1 MALYRHDEAFRERGF
16 HATAGIDEVG
26 RGPLAG
32 PVVASAVILS
42 SVKKIAGLRDSKK
55 IPERERETLFWEI
68 LSNCRDVGIGVVG
81 PETIDRINILKAT
94 KLAMEIAVKD
104 LSSIPALLLIDAI
117 KLPSIAAEQ
126 VSIIKGDALS
136 ASIAAAS
143 IVAKVIRDHIMKQYD
158 SIYPQYGFARHKGY
172 PTREHISRISLH
184 GPCLIHR
191 KTFARVL
198 PMQAPNRQEGL

>member
-1 MALYRHDEAFRERGF
+1 MALYRHDESFREQGF
-16 HATAGIDEVG
+16 HATAGIDEAG

-42 SVKKIAGLRDSKK
+42 PVKKIAGLRDSKK
-55 IPERERETLFWEI
+55 IPEKEREILFWEV
-68 LSNCRDVGIGVVG
+68 LSNCRDVGIGIVE

-94 KLAMEIAVKD
+94 KLAMETAVND
-104 LSSIPALLLIDAI
+104 LSSMPDLLLIDAVN
-117 KLPSIAAEQ
+117 LPSIAAEQ

-143 IVAKVIRDHIMKQYD
+143 IVAKVVRDHIMKQYD
-158 SIYPQYGFARHKGY
+158 SLYPQYGFARHKGY
-172 PTREHISRISLH
+172 PTREHISKISLH

-191 KTFARVL
+191 KTFARVR
-198 PMQAPNRQEGL
+198 PVQGSYRPEGL

>member
-1 MALYRHDEAFRERGF
+1 MDIYRHDESFRDRGV
-16 HATAGIDEVG
+16 HAIAGIDEAG

-42 SVKKIAGLRDSKK
+42 PTKRIARLRDSKK
-55 IPERERETLFWEI
+55 IPEKERETIFWEVI
-68 LSNCRDVGIGVVG
+68 SNCRDVGIGIVG
-81 PETIDRINILKAT
+81 PEIIDQINILRAT

-104 LSSIPALLLIDAI
+104 LRSMPDFLLIDAV
-117 KLPSIAAEQ
+117 KLPSIDTEQ

-143 IVAKVIRDHIMKQYD
+143 IVAKVVRDHIMKQYD
-158 SIYPQYGFARHKGY
+158 DIYPQYGFARHKGY
-172 PTREHISRISLH
+172 PTREHISRISIH

-191 KTFARVL
+191 KTFARVT
-198 PMQAPNRQEGL
+198 PMQISNRQEGL